1 MNALEMTEK
10 VQDGVVKAVETTQNW
25 TLGALRSTSSAFDT
39 FRPDTSRIPLID
51 KLPSPKETV
60 DATYSFAERLMSA
73 QKAFVTGLVDIST
86 PEPAAT
92 PAAAT
97 VKK

>member
-10 VQDGVVKAVETTQNW
+10 VQDGVVKVVETTQNW

-39 FRPDTSRIPLID
+39 FRPDTSRLPFVDKIPT
-51 KLPSPKETV
+51 PKETV
-60 DATYSFAERLMSA
+60 ESTFSFADRLLSA
-73 QKAFVTGLVDIST
+73 QHAFVSGLVDIST
-86 PEPAAT
+86 PEPTAT
-92 PAAAT
+92 AT

>member
-1 MNALEMTEK
+1 MDVLEMTEK

-39 FRPDTSRIPLID
+39 FRPDASRLPFVD
-51 KLPSPKETV
+51 KLPTPKETV
-60 DATYSFAERLMSA
+60 EATFSFADRLMTA
-73 QKAFVTGLVDIST
+73 QHAFVSGLVDISM
-86 PEPAAT
+86 PEPSPST
-92 PAAAT
+92 SAT

>member
-10 VQDGVVKAVETTQNW
+10 VQDGVVKVVETTQNW
-25 TLGALRSTSSAFDT
+25 TLGAPRSTSSAFDT

-51 KLPSPKETV
+51 KMPSPKETV
-60 DATYSFAERLMSA
+60 ESTFSFADRLMSA
-73 QKAFVTGLVDIST
+73 QHAFISSVVDLSM
-86 PEPAAT
+86 PEPTPTAT
-92 PAAAT
+92 AT